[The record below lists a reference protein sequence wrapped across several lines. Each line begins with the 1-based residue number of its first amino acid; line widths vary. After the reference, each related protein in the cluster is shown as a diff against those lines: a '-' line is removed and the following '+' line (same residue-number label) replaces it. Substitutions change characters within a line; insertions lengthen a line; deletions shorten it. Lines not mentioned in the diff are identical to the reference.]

1 MTNSSELMNTCLRAA
16 AVLAVA
22 AMAARQGHAD
32 DFTIPL
38 EVTEVNFIG
47 LGVGAYPDY
56 MGSSDYQ
63 VGVAPFG
70 RLSLGG
76 ARYVR
81 LMANEI
87 RVNLLDHPNWQLG
100 PVGLWRF
107 GREDVDNDV
116 VDRVHHIDDSIS
128 LGLFGAYVWR
138 DPQEVRRMAGVG
150 ALALGDASGVYNG
163 WTGGLNAFVMQPA
176 AKMVTLAGGAA
187 FTYGSGNYMDEY
199 FGVTP
204 ADSLASGL
212 PVYVPGSGVRDV
224 RGWAAAV
231 LHLSPQWHLGAG
243 VMYMRLVGNAADSPI
258 VSDEGSQ
265 NQWIYGVGALYAW

>member
-1 MTNSSELMNTCLRAA
+1 MKKSNELMNMCLRAA

-22 AMAARQGHAD
+22 AMATRQGHAED
-32 DFTIPL
+32 LVIPIEL
-38 EVTEVNFIG
+38 SQLNFFGI
-47 LGVGAYPDY
+47 GVGAYPDY
-56 MGSSDYQ
+56 IGSNDYN

-76 ARYVR
+76 SRFVS
-81 LMANEI
+81 LLGNEI
-87 RVNLLDHPNWQLG
+87 RVNVLDHPNWQLG

-107 GREDVDNDV
+107 GREDVDNTV
-116 VDRVHHIDDSIS
+116 VDNVHHIDDSIS
-128 LGLFGAYVWR
+128 LGLFGGYVWR
-138 DPQEVRRMAGVG
+138 DPEEIRRMAGVS
-150 ALALGDASGVYNG
+150 AWAVGDVSGVYNG
-163 WTGGLNAFVMQPA
+163 WTAGLNAFAMQPV
-176 AKMVTLAGGAA
+176 AKMVTVGGGVA

-212 PVYVPGSGVRDV
+212 PVYVSGSGVRDV
-224 RGWAAAV
+224 RGWAATV

-243 VMYMRLVGNAADSPI
+243 VMYSQLVGNAADSPL
-258 VSDEGSQ
+258 VSREGSK

>member
-1 MTNSSELMNTCLRAA
+1 MSHAIESKGARRIM
-16 AVLAVA
+16 AVLLGALSMVTQSA
-22 AMAARQGHAD
+22 QAED
-32 DFTIPL
+32 LVIPL
-38 EVTEVNFIG
+38 ELPQPNFIG

-56 MGSSDYQ
+56 FGSSDYN

-76 ARYVR
+76 ARFVR

-87 RVNLLDHPNWQLG
+87 RVNVLDHPHWQLG
-100 PVGLWRF
+100 PMGLWRF
-107 GREDVDNDV
+107 SREDVENPV
-116 VDRVHHIDDSIS
+116 VNQVHHIDDALS
-128 LGLFGAYVWR
+128 LGLFGGYVWR
-138 DPQEVRRMAGVG
+138 DPREMRRMAGVG
-150 ALALGDASGVYNG
+150 TWALGDASGTYNG
-163 WTGGLNAFVMQPA
+163 WTAGLNAYAMQPV
-176 AKMVTLAGGAA
+176 AKMVTVAGGAA

-243 VMYMRLVGNAADSPI
+243 VLYSRLVGNAADSPL
-258 VSDEGSQ
+258 VSQEGSK
-265 NQWIYGVGALYAW
+265 NQWVYGVGALYAW